1 MRYRLQAEVRSMM
14 NLGKVVVA
22 ASFTAKQCP
31 RCVDCSLDL
40 TGSRR
45 SVENIHFCRW
55 SNVSGLM
62 T

>member
-1 MRYRLQAEVRSMM
+1 MM

-31 RCVDCSLDL
+31 RCVDCSLAL